1 MRPVAILILATAVLA
16 GSAPRSGAGEVD
28 ACTRGRGQPE
38 AVIRACSAAI
48 RLDPAD
54 AEAYANRGNAYAEM
68 ATGLT
73 ASALPSWALTE
84 SAMRASRQ
92 AAADH
97 RKALE
102 LDQGRR

>member
-1 MRPVAILILATAVLA
+1 MIFAAAVLA

-28 ACTRGRGQPE
+28 ACTPGGPPE

-48 RLDPAD
+48 RLDPAN
-54 AEAYANRGNAYAEM
+54 AEAYANRGDAYAEM

-97 RKALE
+97 RKALK